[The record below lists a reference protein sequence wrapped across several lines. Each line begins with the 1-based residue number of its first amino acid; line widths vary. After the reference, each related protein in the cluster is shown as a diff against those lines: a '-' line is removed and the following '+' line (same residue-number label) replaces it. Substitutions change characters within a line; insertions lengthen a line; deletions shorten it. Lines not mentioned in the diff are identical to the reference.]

1 MTEEV
6 IHLGN
11 ETIKEEIMQADHH
24 NKILKCMNN
33 DYKVYT
39 VWQKK
44 ERFLVIKLLQDCQ
57 KFITVEIS
65 TERLVFQSALKILLS
80 LVPAD
85 SQISFNQRTVGNSI
99 DGPIDPHEPNKVEL
113 KRGDVENALKTAPI
127 SKPEEIFDLTSFNR
141 YRYRNI
147 FNVRY

>member
-11 ETIKEEIMQADHH
+11 ESIKEEIMQADHH

-44 ERFLVIKLLQDCQ
+44 E
-57 KFITVEIS
+57 IS
-65 TERLVFQSALKILLS
+65 C
-80 LVPAD
+80 
-85 SQISFNQRTVGNSI
+85 
-99 DGPIDPHEPNKVEL
+99 H
-113 KRGDVENALKTAPI
+113 
-127 SKPEEIFDLTSFNR
+127 
-141 YRYRNI
+141 
-147 FNVRY
+147 